1 MFLILTLAS
10 NWKAKM
16 SSFNQL
22 AEFYSNA
29 NEENALVHVPSLFVV
44 ARDCTK
50 SFKDL
55 SNFNVAKAVLILFT
69 NIFGI
74 YSNFRAPDSYLYISA
89 SKLAV
94 EKIGDRKLYEAASS
108 CLHSICVVKDPQ
120 RILSI
125 TVKSIG
131 DIPSPVVH
139 EAFLGWLKTFCL
151 DFGASSLS
159 NGLQDTL
166 LWILKVSVPAKYPL
180 LRYNPS

>member
-1 MFLILTLAS
+1 
-10 NWKAKM
+10 M
-16 SSFNQL
+16 SAFNQL
-22 AEFYSNA
+22 ADFFSNA
-29 NEENALVHVPSLFVV
+29 DEGSTLAHIPALLVV

-55 SNFNVAKAVLILFT
+55 SNFNVAKAVLNLFNT
-69 NIFGI
+69 IFGI
-74 YSNFRAPDSYLYISA
+74 YSNLKRAPDSYLYMSA

-120 RILSI
+120 RILTI
-125 TVKSIG
+125 TVKYLG

-139 EAFLGWLKTFCL
+139 EAFLGWFKAVCL

-159 NGLQDTL
+159 NGLQDSL
-166 LWILKVSVPAKYPL
+166 LWILKVSVPAK
-180 LRYNPS
+180 